1 MIPTKNVRLLLA
13 AGLLSSM
20 LVALVI
26 TCNFGPGGGSVKA
39 QGERQLEN
47 LMPKHIPL
55 GVKIK
60 KEKEKEFKA
69 LSNEKW
75 ARDFELEV
83 TNTGDKPI
91 YEFYLLLTLDIKELS
106 GQNVLA
112 MVYYGRTELGDLR
125 VRATPDDIPVNPGE
139 SVVLKIHPGLL
150 DAWDILDHRE
160 NRPHPKKI
168 KIELQHLNFG
178 DRTGYMGNNGILL
191 PRKVDP
197 QSRLT
202 NCSPPPN
209 RSGTNLFDWKA
220 ALEIS
225 AKPAISNL
233 PASFLPVNFFVP
245 EFERPR
251 PLK

>member
-26 TCNFGPGGGSVKA
+26 TCNFGPGGGPVKA

-60 KEKEKEFKA
+60 KEKEKEFKD

-197 QSRLT
+197 QSKLT

-220 ALEIS
+220 LESS
-225 AKPAISNL
+225 AKPAI
-233 PASFLPVNFFVP
+233 FLFQSSKD
-245 EFERPR
+245 
-251 PLK
+251 LDH